1 MQSWYLA
8 TNVEMTS
15 IRKLTLMILFVI
27 NVNERRIVMKNKI
40 EKFTEVVSQIH
51 IKKYSQK
58 EFAKIVQD
66 IANKIFKS
74 ETIDDLIHVIDYK
87 EERIKP
93 MDNFDVCDFVNSEMA
108 IKEKRYLFVPNAEAG
123 LMVLEGAKEGS

>member
-1 MQSWYLA
+1 
-8 TNVEMTS
+8 
-15 IRKLTLMILFVI
+15 
-27 NVNERRIVMKNKI
+27 MKNKI

-123 LMVLEGAKEGS
+123 LMVLDGAKEGS

>member
-1 MQSWYLA
+1 
-8 TNVEMTS
+8 
-15 IRKLTLMILFVI
+15 
-27 NVNERRIVMKNKI
+27 MKNKI

-58 EFAKIVQD
+58 EFAKIVKE
-66 IANKIFKS
+66 IADEFFDS
-74 ETIDDLIHVIDYK
+74 EAMENLIHVIDYK

-93 MDNFDVCDFVNSEMA
+93 MDNFDVCDFVNSKMA